1 MAASSDQPPALHIP
15 CERGHSALSGGQ
27 LDKDALVLLLEGVKR
42 LTSEKAEEAFEKCRE
57 QVASES
63 QERAEPD

>member
-1 MAASSDQPPALHIP
+1 MSTLDELLDKAA
-15 CERGHSALSGGQ
+15 Q

-42 LTSEKAEEAFEKCRE
+42 LTSDEAEEAFAKCRE
-57 QVASES
+57 QVKSES